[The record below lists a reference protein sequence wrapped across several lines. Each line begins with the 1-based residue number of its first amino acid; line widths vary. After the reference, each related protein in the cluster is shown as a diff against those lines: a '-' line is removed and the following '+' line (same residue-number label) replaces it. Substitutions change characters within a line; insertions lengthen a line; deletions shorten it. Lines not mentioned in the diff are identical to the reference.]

1 MALRRLLIANR
12 GEIAIRIA
20 RSAADLGIRTVG
32 VYATDD
38 AQTLHVARVDEA
50 VALGAAGPA
59 AYLDIDALVRVA
71 RDAGCDAVHPGYG
84 FLSESAV
91 FANACAAAG
100 LVFVGPSPDT
110 LRLFGDKGE
119 ARALAAWLS
128 VPVPRGIDRAV
139 SVDEATGFFDT
150 VVADGAAG
158 VMIKAIAG
166 GGGRGMRPVMRPT
179 EIAAAFDLCGTEARL
194 AFGNADLYVE
204 ELLPACRHVEVQIV
218 GDGVHHA
225 ALGDRDCTV
234 QRSRQKFIE
243 IAPAPG
249 LSDDLRG
256 HLAAASLAMADAAK
270 LHGVATFE
278 FLVFTS
284 PAGETRFAFVEANPR
299 IQVEHTVTEAVLGI
313 DLVRAQ
319 LLLAGGASLAEAGI
333 DAKAT
338 PQPRGTAIQLRINA
352 ERIAADGSVR
362 PGAGVLR
369 TFDLAG
375 GPGIRWDTHGFSG
388 GAVSPRFDSLLAKLI
403 VHAPSG
409 MFADAVAKTAR
420 ALRECRIEGVDT
432 NIDLLAAVLADP
444 RFVAGEI
451 DTTYVETH
459 LAELLAHVRPVA
471 DPLAILRAGSAP
483 VSDTEDDLPDD
494 PDALRITVPM
504 HGTVVVVE
512 TAEGD
517 VVQAGW
523 TLLVVEAMKMQHVI
537 AAPVAGRVLA
547 VRTTNGATVAE
558 GDVVIVLVPDEVAGA
573 VVATEADADH
583 GRIRPDLA
591 EVHGRQWNLRDEARP
606 EAVARRRGTGSR
618 TARENIDDLCD
629 PGSFQEMGG
638 LVIAAQRSRR
648 TLDDLITRTP
658 ADGLVMGIGRV
669 NGERFPDHA
678 SRCAVMAYD
687 YTVLAGTQGSKNHEK
702 MDRLLELAARQR
714 LPMVVYAEG
723 GGGRPGD
730 TDTIGAGTLHIPGF
744 TLFAQLSGKV
754 PLVAIVSGRC
764 FAGNAVL
771 AGCSDVII
779 ATENASLGMG
789 GPAMIEGGGLGVF
802 HPDAVGPA
810 AMHARSGAADLVVR
824 DEAEATAV
832 AKRYLAY
839 FQGAVPDWTCTD
851 QRRLRDV
858 VPEHRL
864 RAYDVHRA
872 IDVLAD
878 DGSVLELRPRFAPNM
893 VTALVRIEGRPMG
906 LLANNAMHLGGAI
919 DAGAADKAARFLQL
933 CDAHGLP
940 VLSLCDT
947 PGNMVGP
954 EAEKTALV
962 RHCCRLYVIGANVR
976 VPMISVVL
984 RKAYGLGAQG
994 MVGGSFHRPVLSV
1007 AWPTGEFGPM
1017 NLEGAV
1023 KLGFRKELEALADP
1037 AERAAEFERLVEE
1050 AYERGKAL
1058 SAASLFEIDD
1068 VIDPADTRER
1078 IVEALRALPAEEP
1091 RSPARWIDTW

>member
-1 MALRRLLIANR
+1 MAIRRLLIANR

-32 VYATDD
+32 MYAQDD
-38 AQTLHVARVDEA
+38 AQTLHVVRVDEA
-50 VALGAAGPA
+50 IPLGAAGPA

-71 RDAGCDAVHPGYG
+71 RDTRCDAVHPGYG
-84 FLSESAV
+84 FLSESAS
-91 FANACAAAG
+91 FADACTAAG
-100 LVFVGPSPDT
+100 IVFVGPSSDT
-110 LRLFGDKGE
+110 LRLFGDKGA
-119 ARALAAWLS
+119 ARALAARLQ
-128 VPVPRGIDRAV
+128 VPVPRGIDRPV
-139 SVDEATGFFDT
+139 TVDEATDFFEA

-166 GGGRGMRPVMRPT
+166 GGGRGMRPVTHATKIP
-179 EIAAAFDLCGTEARL
+179 EAFDLCATEARL
-194 AFGNADLYVE
+194 AFGNADLYFE
-204 ELLPACRHVEVQIV
+204 ELLPACRHVEVQVV
-218 GDGVHHA
+218 GDGVHFA

-234 QRSRQKFIE
+234 QRGRQKFIE

-249 LSDDLRG
+249 LTDEVRAD
-256 HLAAASLAMADAAK
+256 LAAAALAMADAAK

-278 FLVFTS
+278 FLLFTT
-284 PAGETRFAFVEANPR
+284 PAGEIRFAFVEANPR

-319 LLLAGGASLAEAGI
+319 LLLAGGASLAQAGI
-333 DAKAT
+333 EA
-338 PQPRGTAIQLRINA
+338 PPPRGTAIQLRINA
-352 ERIAADGSVR
+352 ERIATDGTVR
-362 PGAGVLR
+362 PGAGALR
-369 TFDLAG
+369 VFDLAS
-375 GPGIRWDTHGFSG
+375 GPGVRWDTHGFSG
-388 GAVSPRFDSLLAKLI
+388 GTVSPRFDSLLAKLI

-409 MFADAVAKTAR
+409 TFADAVAKAAR

-432 NIDLLAAVLADP
+432 NMDLLAAVLADP
-444 RFVAGEI
+444 RFVASEV

-459 LAELLAHVRPVA
+459 LAGLLAHAKPVV
-471 DPLAILRAGSAP
+471 DPLAILHAGPATMF
-483 VSDTEDDLPDD
+483 DGEDDLPDD
-494 PDALRITVPM
+494 PEALRITVPM

-512 TAEGD
+512 TAAGD
-517 VVQAGW
+517 VVEAGW

-537 AAPVAGRVLA
+537 EAPVAGRVLA

-558 GDVVIVLVPDEVAGA
+558 GDVVIVLAPEAQAGD
-573 VVATEADADH
+573 VVATEMDADPD
-583 GRIRPDLA
+583 RIRPDLA
-591 EVHGRQWNLRDEARP
+591 EVHARQWNLRDGARP
-606 EAVARRRGTGSR
+606 DAVARRRGTGSR

-648 TLDDLITRTP
+648 TLDDLIARTP
-658 ADGLVMGIGRV
+658 ADGLVMGVGRV

-687 YTVLAGTQGSKNHEK
+687 YTVLAGTQGSKNHQK
-702 MDRLLELAARQR
+702 MDRLLELVARQR
-714 LPMVVYAEG
+714 LPLVVYAEG

-754 PLVAIVSGRC
+754 PLIGIVSGRC

-810 AMHARSGAADLVVR
+810 AMHARSGAADIVVR

-839 FQGAVPDWTCTD
+839 FQGPVTGWTCAD

-858 VPEHRL
+858 VPENRL

-919 DAGAADKAARFLQL
+919 DAAAADKAARFLQL

-1023 KLGFRKELEALADP
+1023 KLGFRKELEALVDP
-1037 AERAAEFERLVEE
+1037 AARAAEFERLVAE

-1078 IVEALRALPAEEP
+1078 IVSALRALPAREA
-1091 RSPARWIDTW
+1091 RAPARWIDTW

>member
-1 MALRRLLIANR
+1 MAIRRLLIANR

-32 VYATDD
+32 VYAQDD
-38 AQTLHVARVDEA
+38 AQTLHVVRVDEA
-50 VALGAAGPA
+50 IALGAAGPA
-59 AYLDIDALVRVA
+59 AYLDIDAIVRVA
-71 RDAGCDAVHPGYG
+71 RDSGCDAVHPGYG
-84 FLSESAV
+84 FLSESAA
-91 FANACAAAG
+91 FADACTAAG
-100 LVFVGPSPDT
+100 LVFVGPSSDT
-110 LRLFGDKGE
+110 LRLFGDKGA
-119 ARALAAWLS
+119 ARALAASLG
-128 VPVPRGIDRAV
+128 VPVPRGIDRPV
-139 SVDEATGFFDT
+139 TVDEATDFFEA

-166 GGGRGMRPVMRPT
+166 GGGRGMRPVTRAPG
-179 EIAAAFDLCGTEARL
+179 IAEAFARCATEARL
-194 AFGNADLYVE
+194 AFGSADLYVE

-218 GDGVHHA
+218 GDGVRHA

-249 LSDDLRG
+249 LTDEVRAD
-256 HLAAASLAMADAAK
+256 LAAASLAMAGAAK

-278 FLVFTS
+278 FLLFNAPT
-284 PAGETRFAFVEANPR
+284 GEIRFAFVEANPR

-319 LLLAGGASLAEAGI
+319 LLLAGGATLAQTGIEA
-333 DAKAT
+333 

-352 ERIAADGSVR
+352 ERIAADGTVR
-362 PGAGVLR
+362 PGAGALR
-369 TFDLAG
+369 VFDLAG
-375 GPGIRWDTHGFSG
+375 GPGVRWDTHGFPG
-388 GAVSPRFDSLLAKLI
+388 GTVSPRFDSLLAKLI

-409 MFADAVAKTAR
+409 TFADAVAKSAR

-432 NIDLLAAVLADP
+432 NMDLLAAVLADP
-444 RFVAGEI
+444 RFVAGEV

-459 LAELLAHVRPVA
+459 LAGLLAYAKPVV
-471 DPLAILRAGSAP
+471 DPLAILRTGPALTPDG
-483 VSDTEDDLPDD
+483 EDDLHDD
-494 PDALRITVPM
+494 PDALRVTVPM

-517 VVQAGW
+517 VVEAGW

-537 AAPVAGRVLA
+537 EAPVTGRVLA

-558 GDVVIVLVPDEVAGA
+558 GDVVIVLAPEAQAGG
-573 VVATEADADH
+573 VVASGTDADSD
-583 GRIRPDLA
+583 RIRPDLA
-591 EVHGRQWNLRDEARP
+591 EVHARQWNLRDGARP

-648 TLDDLITRTP
+648 TLDDLIARTP
-658 ADGLVMGIGRV
+658 ADGLVMGVGRV

-687 YTVLAGTQGSKNHEK
+687 YTVLAGTQGSKNHQK
-702 MDRLLELAARQR
+702 MDRLLELVARQR
-714 LPMVVYAEG
+714 LPLVVYAEG

-754 PLVAIVSGRC
+754 PLVGIVSGRC

-771 AGCSDVII
+771 AGCCDVII

-810 AMHARSGAADLVVR
+810 AMHARSGAADIVVR
-824 DEAEATAV
+824 DETEATAV

-839 FQGAVPDWTCTD
+839 FQGPVTGWTCAD

-858 VPEHRL
+858 VPENRL

-1037 AERAAEFERLVEE
+1037 AERAAEFERLVAE

-1078 IVEALRALPAEEP
+1078 IVSALRALPAQEA